1 MLAKLAI
8 AAGVLLA
15 LGLCWFV
22 YNVFKI
28 WHEDD
33 PMDGYW

>member
-1 MLAKLAI
+1 MLTKIAI
-8 AAGVLLA
+8 AAGLL
-15 LGLCWFV
+15 LVVGLLWFG

-28 WHEDD
+28 VDEDD

>member
-1 MLAKLAI
+1 MLTKISL
-8 AAGVLLA
+8 AAGLL
-15 LGLCWFV
+15 LVVGLCWFG
-22 YNVFKI
+22 YNVVKI